1 MYSLQ
6 QVENAYFKE
15 NPVLSR
21 TPTTEQGVIR
31 KVTDDLRQ
39 ASKHKQRDYPT
50 FVQALDRNRKLWVML
65 ASDVAEPGNALPA
78 KLRAQI
84 FYLAEFVI
92 QHTRKVLQDAE
103 HEAPLIEV
111 NEIILL
117 RGTQGDRQ

>member
-39 ASKHKQRDYPT
+39 ASKHKQRDYPA